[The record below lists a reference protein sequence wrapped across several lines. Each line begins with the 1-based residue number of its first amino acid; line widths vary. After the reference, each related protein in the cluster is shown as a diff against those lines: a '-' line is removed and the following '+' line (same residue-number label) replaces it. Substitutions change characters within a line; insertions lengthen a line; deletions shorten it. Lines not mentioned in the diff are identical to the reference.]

1 MRSRWTDRLPFRTLR
16 ARLMIWNTFVVFVMT
31 VATLAAARFAARATL
46 YDRADDELRAAVQ
59 EVALGI
65 EALAP
70 DNRAVVSTL
79 RRKAETHEQRGW
91 FMHLLTE
98 DGQSIW
104 KSEHCPDV
112 VANLAPFNL
121 DLPENVVQVGPFRY
135 VRLKTSN
142 VTPPIYHV
150 RVGTYTTGLDDRLTS
165 LVRQLVILGAVLTLL
180 TPLVGWWLA
189 RRATR
194 PIADILETTDRL
206 RATRLGDRL
215 PVCGSNDELDR
226 LSATINRLLD
236 NVATHVDR
244 QERFLADAAH
254 ELRGPL
260 TAMQSALEV
269 ALARQRSSE
278 DYLAVIR
285 DVLGESRHL
294 SKLTNDLL
302 LLAEDKNGKEP
313 NADTALDLSPVAQTV
328 GAMFTGVAEDR
339 GISLLVDAPAEVRV
353 IGDMRGLRQVCSN
366 LIDNAIRFTQPG
378 GRVSLKITADP
389 MAREAVIAVEDTGCG
404 IGPGDLPR
412 VFDRFFQADSARDRR
427 DATRGGGLGL
437 PISKAIVERHR
448 GRIDVES
455 RTGAGTKFT
464 VRLPLA

>member
-1 MRSRWTDRLPFRTLR
+1 MRLPLPDFILLSSLRT
-16 ARLMIWNTFVVFVMT
+16 RLTAWNTLVVLLVT
-31 VATLAAARFAARATL
+31 VLSLLAARFAARVTL
-46 YDRADDELRAAVQ
+46 YDDADAELRAGAKEILLAVEDLQ
-59 EVALGI
+59 
-65 EALAP
+65 P
-70 DNRAVVSTL
+70 DIKAVISQI
-79 RRKAETHEQRGW
+79 RRMAASHEERGW
-91 FMHLLTE
+91 FIMLLSE
-98 DGQSIW
+98 DGEVFW
-104 KSEHCPDV
+104 RSEHCPDV